1 MVEIKRRTPGQG
13 YIRKPI
19 GVNKVNTES
28 ANAYAAEARMF
39 DQISSTAFAVA
50 AGLQRRT
57 AAEVQKVESDK
68 RYAEQ
73 KKRQAASDARI
84 EAAELRRIAAAEK
97 AKRKEEAALAAK
109 QAKALKEQQEE
120 IGKKFGESAVVVDS
134 DGFISVREI
143 PNGLGEHSFEAAQEE
158 MIKRYETR
166 SQNNMKNVLKS
177 VTAQAAGDEELF
189 KKLWSQYVS
198 DTSDQIKNSDV
209 SPYLQ
214 DFINTANQYGAGA
227 VVDIQLEKYEENEKN
242 AESDLRINLS
252 DAAAAITNLTS
263 AGNAIQ
269 AFELYDNATNRIQ
282 NSNLLSPEAK
292 VSSYENLKKTL
303 TDGLFSNIVA
313 DATSAQLLQ
322 IGSDISD
329 NSWSSE
335 TIKSFPRLQSL
346 VPLLDTES
354 WAKLGSS
361 ASKAQSKANQIEV
374 QQQNLLDTNMRVNLG
389 SGSAEDLDVIF
400 NENNVNSTAIFVAP
414 NDALSSLIQNNNTY
428 SETQKSFFDRVVNGN
443 TTNAEEVRA
452 VVKVFINENLQGS
465 AVQGVV
471 KNLGLSNDTFT
482 GMLFISDQMK
492 VAGDSDGV
500 ILNALER
507 YNTIRSDLDFRKK
520 ASEIGGNQIEVS
532 EKDNGLTIAKK
543 IADVINTDIPPSV
556 KRQFLP
562 QYIRLI
568 ESNTSLS
575 DVSRQMGKFY
585 ESVYLPSQYIYG
597 EERSL
602 YAPEKIFNKVSR
614 GMFSEDPNFR
624 TGVLSESK
632 VAEVIRSGIRTDAL
646 SSLPVSPSASYGNN
660 SFERFVNSR
669 VIGMSSTPGKKDYR
683 FGGDDPNVQLEVV
696 TPLTD
701 GSKATYRLVNKN
713 TGDPLIDVNGPVM
726 FDTDMLFNIMKLD
739 QMSQEQDAEALKER
753 NRLTTKKLL
762 DTSFMFGR

>member
-39 DQISSTAFAVA
+39 DQIASTGFAIA

-68 RYAEQ
+68 RYLEQ

-97 AKRKEEAALAAK
+97 AKRKEQEALAAK
-109 QAKALKEQQEE
+109 KAKLLKEEQEE
-120 IGKKFGESAVVVDS
+120 IGTQFGESAVVVGQ
-134 DGFISVREI
+134 DGSVSVREI
-143 PNGLGEHSFEAAQEE
+143 PDGFAEFSFEAAQKE
-158 MIKRYETR
+158 IVTRYKTR
-166 SQNNMKNVLKS
+166 SENNMRSVLKS
-177 VTAQAAGDEELF
+177 ITAQSAGDEELF
-189 KKLWSQYVS
+189 KVLWTQYVS
-198 DTSDQIKNSDV
+198 DTSDQIKNSDA

-214 DFINTANQYGAGA
+214 EFINTANEYGAGA
-227 VVDIQLEKYEENEKN
+227 VVDMQLGEYEKNEKI
-242 AESDLRINLS
+242 AEADLRINLT
-252 DAAAAITNLTS
+252 DASAAITNLTS
-263 AGNAIQ
+263 SGKAIQ
-269 AFELYDNATNRIQ
+269 AFELYDKATNRIQ
-282 NSNLLSPEAK
+282 ASNLLSPDAK
-292 VSSYENLKKTL
+292 NSLYVNMKKNLTE
-303 TDGLFSNIVA
+303 GLFSNIVA
-313 DATSAQLLQ
+313 NATSAQLLQ
-322 IGSDISD
+322 IGSDTSD
-329 NSWSSE
+329 NSWSNK
-335 TIKSFPRLQSL
+335 TIESFPRLEAL
-346 VPLLDTES
+346 TPLLDSES
-354 WAKLGSS
+354 WDKLGSS
-361 ASKAQSKANQIEV
+361 ASKAQSKAQQIED
-374 QQQNLLDTNMRVNLG
+374 QQQKVLDANMRVTLG
-389 SGSAEDLDVIF
+389 QGSAEDLDDIF
-400 NENNVNSTAIFVAP
+400 QQNNVVATDIFVAP
-414 NDALSSLIQNNNTY
+414 SEALSSLIQTNNTY
-428 SETQKSFFDRVVNGN
+428 SENQKSFFDRVVNGN
-443 TTNAEEVRA
+443 TTNAQEVRA

-669 VIGMSSTPGKKDYR
+669 VIGMSSTPGKQDYR

-753 NRLTTKKLL
+753 SRLATKKLL
-762 DTSFMFGR
+762 DTSLMFGR